1 MVIASHGVVPK
12 ESHKHSKNLYKF
24 VSGVFLLELKSSQ
37 KVIPHQQEEFFS
49 LMEEEPRMQ
58 HHFQPS
64 YIASINT
71 N

>member
-1 MVIASHGVVPK
+1 MVIASHGIVPK
-12 ESHKHSKNLYKF
+12 ESHKHSKNLYNL
-24 VSGVFLLELKSSQ
+24 VSGVFLLKSSQ